1 MNLQAARQML
11 RSALP
16 LVIVVAVLGIA
27 GYRVRFAPVQVRAVQ
42 ATTEVVTSEVLGT
55 GTLESR
61 VHASVSPKIQGRIAT
76 IQVDQNDFIQLDQ
89 LLVTLDDA
97 ELKELV
103 EVAAANFGA
112 AEASV
117 ARAKADRE
125 RLIAIEKQARLDYKR
140 VADLLAENVA
150 AQSDLDKAIERLEIA
165 EADLKRSEFA
175 TVEAERQSMAAQR
188 NLQYQRER
196 LKDAQIRSPFAG
208 LVIRRNREPGDVV
221 VPGISILDIIS
232 TNELWISAC
241 VDETV
246 LSQLRTGASARV
258 IFRSEPKRSYHGE
271 VVRVGRETDRETRE
285 LLVDIRVDELPA
297 NWAVGQRAE
306 VYIRGQAGSPVL
318 SVPSDAIIWRNGR
331 SGLYVANRNRAV
343 WKEVEVGARGQGRT
357 EIVTGISAN
366 DSVLLES
373 KPGTLREGR
382 RVRVL

>member
-1 MNLQAARQML
+1 MNVQAARQTL

-27 GYRVRFAPVQVRAVQ
+27 GYRLRFAPVQVRAAQ
-42 ATTEVVTSEVLGT
+42 ATTEVVTSEILGT

-61 VHASVSPKIQGRIAT
+61 VHASVSPKIQGRIAS
-76 IQVDQNDFIQLDQ
+76 IEVDQNDFIQVDQ

-103 EVAAANFGA
+103 EVAVANFGA

-125 RLIAIEKQARLDYKR
+125 RLIAIEKQARLDYER
-140 VADLLAENVA
+140 VADLLANKVA
-150 AQSDLDKAIERLEIA
+150 AQSDLDKAVERLEIGQ
-165 EADLKRSEFA
+165 ADLKRSEFA
-175 TVEAERQSMAAQR
+175 TVEAERQSIAAQR

-196 LKDAQIRSPFAG
+196 LKDAQILSPFNG
-208 LVIRRNREPGDVV
+208 LVVRRNREPGDVV
-221 VPGISILDIIS
+221 VPGSSILDIIS
-232 TNELWISAC
+232 TNELWISAW

-246 LSQLRTGASARV
+246 LSQLHPGATTRIV
-258 IFRSEPKRSYHGE
+258 FRSEPKQTYQGE
-271 VVRVGRETDRETRE
+271 VIRIGRETDRETRE
-285 LLVDIRVDELPA
+285 LLVDVRVDQLPA

-306 VYIRGQAGSPVL
+306 IYIQGEATSPVL
-318 SVPSDAIIWRNGR
+318 AVPSEAIMWRNGR
-331 SGLYVANRNRAV
+331 PGLFVSNKSRAV
-343 WKEVEVGARGQGRT
+343 WKEVEIGARGQGRT
-357 EIVTGISAN
+357 EILSGISAE
-366 DSVLLES
+366 DPILLES